1 MEYKCQFCGKECKNP
16 QAKEIHEKWCEKNPD
31 SLRYKAKDAP
41 KSKNP
46 TLPPNE
52 KEKSIPEKPTVE
64 QPMPTDKEGKKEP
77 TSIPNLSLLA
87 PILRSFGITDGA
99 SLIKAIDD
107 KARQMPFYNEIVNE
121 MNQTK
126 KQVEEL
132 NGIIAETSQKIDALI
147 NQLQQAQAQA
157 QQAQAN
163 TGNENSPRAERQ
175 PQIQSA
181 QPATGGTS
189 TLERWADR
197 LLQLLQIGASSGNPG
212 PSPAPEEKY
221 RDLIAFAN
229 VLKTIQGDPMKQLTE
244 SFKVF
249 TDMQKNA
256 ISIAKTLPAP
266 PSVRNET
273 PRQTKNL
280 EE

>member
-1 MEYKCQFCGKECKNP
+1 MEYKCEFCGKICRNP
-16 QAKEIHEKWCEKNPD
+16 QAKKAHEKWCEKNPN
-31 SLRYKAKDAP
+31 SLRYKAKAKDAP

-46 TLPPNE
+46 TLPPDE
-52 KEKSIPEKPTVE
+52 KKKDIPETPPPEKKDKPKTE
-64 QPMPTDKEGKKEP
+64 M
-77 TSIPNLSLLA
+77 PNLSLLA
-87 PILRSFGITDGA
+87 PILKSFGITDGA

-157 QQAQAN
+157 QAN
-163 TGNENSPRAERQ
+163 TGNGSSPRTEGQ
-175 PQIQSA
+175 TQIQSA

-197 LLQLLQIGASSGNPG
+197 LLQLLQVGASSGNS
-212 PSPAPEEKY
+212 SPPPPEEKY
-221 RDLIAFAN
+221 KDLITFSN
-229 VLKTIQGDPMKQLTE
+229 VLKTLQGNPEDRLRQDLKL
-244 SFKVF
+244 FVDIARVF
-249 TDMQKNA
+249 SGKKA
-256 ISIAKTLPAP
+256 PELPE
-266 PSVRNET
+266 ET
-273 PRQTKNL
+273 PKPRIEGSL

>member
-1 MEYKCQFCGKECKNP
+1 MSEHKCQFCGKECKNP

-31 SLRYKAKDAP
+31 SLRYKAKAQDAP
-41 KSKNP
+41 KSKSP
-46 TLPPNE
+46 TLPPDE
-52 KEKSIPEKPTVE
+52 KKKDIPETPPPEKKDKPKTE
-64 QPMPTDKEGKKEP
+64 M
-77 TSIPNLSLLA
+77 PNLSLLA

-126 KQVEEL
+126 RQVEEL

-163 TGNENSPRAERQ
+163 TGNGSSPEAKGQ

-181 QPATGGTS
+181 QPTAGGAGS
-189 TLERWADR
+189 LERWADR
-197 LLQLLQIGASSGNPG
+197 LLQLLQIGASSGNP
-212 PSPAPEEKY
+212 SPPPPEEKY
-221 RDLIAFAN
+221 KDLITFSN
-229 VLKTIQGDPMKQLTE
+229 VLKTLQGNPEDRLRQDLKL
-244 SFKVF
+244 FVDIARVF
-249 TDMQKNA
+249 SGKKA
-256 ISIAKTLPAP
+256 PELPE
-266 PSVRNET
+266 ET
-273 PRQTKNL
+273 PKPRIEGSL

>member
-1 MEYKCQFCGKECKNP
+1 MSEHKCQFCGKECKNP

-46 TLPPNE
+46 NLPPNE

-64 QPMPTDKEGKKEP
+64 QPIPTDKEEKKET

-126 KQVEEL
+126 RQVEEL

-163 TGNENSPRAERQ
+163 TGNGSSPEAKGQ

-181 QPATGGTS
+181 QPTAGGAGS
-189 TLERWADR
+189 LERWADR
-197 LLQLLQIGASSGNPG
+197 LLQLLQIGASSGEESSTQRPPTYQEFIEFTNALRNVTPDPHKQFVEDAKVLIDMAKALKG
-212 PSPAPEEKY
+212 ETVPSLRTEKPK
-221 RDLIAFAN
+221 IE
-229 VLKTIQGDPMKQLTE
+229 G
-244 SFKVF
+244 
-249 TDMQKNA
+249 
-256 ISIAKTLPAP
+256 
-266 PSVRNET
+266 
-273 PRQTKNL
+273 L
-280 EE
+280 EK